1 MNGSLASHIAEVLAG
16 PIFAGRTSALWCGGS
31 FAGPL
36 DYAVAVPVK
45 DEAALLPITANIVSQ
60 PSLQAEAAQAV
71 LVLTAPSSS
80 QIRKR

>member
-45 DEAALLPITANIVSQ
+45 DEAALLPRA
-60 PSLQAEAAQAV
+60 LDALLAAMR
-71 LVLTAPSSS
+71 SSPA
-80 QIRKR
+80 RGGTRLPVYC